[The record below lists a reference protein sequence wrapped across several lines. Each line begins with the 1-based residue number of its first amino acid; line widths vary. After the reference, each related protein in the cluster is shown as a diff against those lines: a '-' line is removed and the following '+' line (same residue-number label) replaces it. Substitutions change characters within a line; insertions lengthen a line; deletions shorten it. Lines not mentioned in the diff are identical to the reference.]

1 MTPPL
6 GWAMGLAFGLP
17 AMQLLHANQ
26 SFPSHY
32 RGAAI
37 AIGNF
42 DGMHRGHQSL
52 IGTAIADAAASGAA
66 KGLVTFEP
74 HPRTFFRPAEPVFR
88 LTPLPLKARL
98 AGSLGLDFVLS
109 FDFDAALASLPPEEF
124 VETHLVKRMGLRH
137 LVTGYD
143 FHFGKGRK
151 GSPDTMRDLGHQHGF
166 TTTVVDQVT
175 DDNGLAP
182 FSSSAIR
189 NALAHGRLNDAAH
202 DLGYNWMVLGEVVHG
217 DHRGREIGFPTANI
231 VVDEGVEPLQGIY
244 AVFVRDA
251 EIAGSPRRLGAG
263 YFGKRPTFDT
273 DRTFLEV
280 YILDFSGDL
289 YGRKLLVE
297 FVALIRPD
305 QKFTSIDELVVQ
317 MHRDCDEARRLL
329 AMADANPANSRLGE
343 LQRAGMI

>member
-1 MTPPL
+1 
-6 GWAMGLAFGLP
+6 
-17 AMQLLHANQ
+17 MQLLHAQ
-26 SFPSHY
+26 QPFPSQF

-52 IGTAIADAAASGAA
+52 IGTAVADAAASGAA
-66 KGLVTFEP
+66 RGLVTFEP

-98 AGSLGLDFVLS
+98 GGALGLDFVLA
-109 FDFDAALASLPPEEF
+109 FPFDAAFASLTPEDF
-124 VETHLVKRMGLRH
+124 VAEYLVKRMGVRH

-151 GSPDTMRDLGHQHGF
+151 GSPGTMRDLGHQHGF
-166 TTTVVDQVT
+166 TTMVVDQVT

-189 NALAHGRLNDAAH
+189 NALGHGRLGDATH

-251 EIAGSPRRLGAG
+251 EVPGSPRRLGAG

-297 FVALIRPD
+297 FVDLIRPD
-305 QKFTSIDELVVQ
+305 QKFSSIDELVIQ

-329 AMADANPANSRLGE
+329 AMADANPVNSRLGE
-343 LQRAGMI
+343 LQRQGMI